1 MLIVLDQLLAKLVFT
16 LATLLASLPSAQL
29 VLKTLFRSAA
39 TMFVAGAADLATSN
53 LALLARPRLVS
64 LPSAM
69 LLPTLHLGALPIS
82 ADGIATPAS
91 PVSLQSQLC

>member
-16 LATLLASLPSAQL
+16 LATLLASLPNAHL
-29 VLKTLFRSAA
+29 DLKTLCQSAA

-64 LPSAM
+64 PPSAM
-69 LLPTLHLGALPIS
+69 LRPMLHPDALPTS

-91 PVSLQSQLC
+91 QVSLQSQLC